1 MQSLFLTLSEKKQNA
16 LQRQDSFRAG
26 CPPFPRFA
34 DSMELDLV
42 SHLRSNPGIALVG
55 ATNDSTKYGNIIFRD
70 LRKKNYTVY
79 PVNPQATTVEGEP
92 AYKNLTALASEKSI
106 GLVVYV
112 IPPKLTLAGLKEAES
127 LGLKRVWIQPGAG
140 DEAVRAYLDEHGFE
154 YLMDACV
161 MVQTRN

>member
-1 MQSLFLTLSEKKQNA
+1 MPGADGTHFALATL
-16 LQRQDSFRAG
+16 R
-26 CPPFPRFA
+26 FPRFA

-42 SHLRSNPGIALVG
+42 LHLRSNPGIALVG

-79 PVNPQATTVEGEP
+79 PVNPRATTVEGEA
-92 AYKNLTALASEKSI
+92 AYKNLESLIAEKSV

-112 IPPKLTLAGLKEAES
+112 IPPKLTLEGLKIAES
-127 LGLKRVWIQPGAG
+127 LGLKKVWVQPGAG
-140 DEAVRAYLDEHGFE
+140 DETVRAYLDEHGFE

-161 MVQTRN
+161 MVQTR

>member
-1 MQSLFLTLSEKKQNA
+1 MPGADGNHFALATLH
-16 LQRQDSFRAG
+16 
-26 CPPFPRFA
+26 FPRFA

-79 PVNPQATTVEGEP
+79 PVNPRATTVEGE
-92 AYKNLTALASEKSI
+92 AAFKNLESLIAEKSV

-112 IPPKLTLAGLKEAES
+112 IPPKLTLEGLKIAES
-127 LGLKRVWIQPGAG
+127 LGLKKVWVQPGAG
-140 DEAVRAYLDEHGFE
+140 DETVRAYLDEHGFE

-161 MVQTRN
+161 MVQTR

>member
-1 MQSLFLTLSEKKQNA
+1 MLGADGTHFALATL
-16 LQRQDSFRAG
+16 R
-26 CPPFPRFA
+26 FPRFA

-79 PVNPQATTVEGEP
+79 PVNPRATTVEGEA
-92 AYKNLTALASEKSI
+92 AYKNLESLIAEKSV

-112 IPPKLTLAGLKEAES
+112 IPPKLTLEGLKIAES
-127 LGLKRVWIQPGAG
+127 LGLKKVWVQPGAG
-140 DEAVRAYLDEHGFE
+140 DETVRAYLDEHGFE

>member
-1 MQSLFLTLSEKKQNA
+1 MPGGDGNHFA
-16 LQRQDSFRAG
+16 LAALR
-26 CPPFPRFA
+26 FPRFA
-34 DSMELDLV
+34 DTMELDLV

-79 PVNPQATTVEGEP
+79 PVNPRATTVEGE
-92 AYKNLTALASEKSI
+92 AAFKSLESLVAEKSV

-112 IPPKLTLAGLKEAES
+112 IPPKLTLEGLKVAES
-127 LGLKRVWIQPGAG
+127 LGLKKVWVQPGAG
-140 DEAVRAYLDEHGFE
+140 DDTVRSYLDEHGFE